1 MAKKVKITKD
11 GQTVYPA
18 TVMDAV
24 VHKDLRVDSSKLIE
38 EVNVS
43 KIFPTGG
50 IDGTNKYTL
59 ETAIAKIP
67 ASLRSVGIKCSF
79 LDDAT
84 GMYRTVAYIGK
95 PDSSYDQ
102 IRNWGD
108 ITPINRLFIYST
120 ALPESARYIHDI
132 QLSKPLKKGT
142 SIKLNVFGKSNSGYR
157 NCLQIIGV
165 DPVGTE
171 QLINIVIDSIESEPL
186 NGIQK
191 HSLILKES
199 DVFEDG
205 TEISFEVDWDG
216 VPVQERL
223 FETPV
228 LIDDKYVY
236 HYSSLKKAIQKAPEE
251 IQSMEKGVNLISS
264 ELQDFRKELKCSDAL
279 AGVYFSLNGKARDII
294 LSAYILNP
302 NNKELP
308 GKCWYVMAKNLNR
321 NIGDLQRFSLID
333 GSADDADYFLQY
345 YNDGPTEHSGIE
357 WIKLTSYKS
366 EYSGVGLMLKVNWDA
381 MPAGSDFDQDDL
393 GCHIVLSELNVSETA
408 TRTLKEELSTSKN
421 EIKTIQE
428 ELNAF
433 KREKPLSGHGIIVF
447 GDSITELKDS
457 NDKHWTD
464 YLAEITGANVHNAGI
479 GGSQLNMRYHF
490 VKLKITGQATRDGT
504 VTVNA
509 GRTIS
514 ADILAT
520 DTVEDIAEKL
530 ALSKSGNAFVKAIGN
545 TLYSGVW
552 DSPSQ
557 WRDTSKCSVV
567 TETGITYEW
576 EQNYWVGLPDNINS
590 FEDDSVAYAALDIP
604 AMICGFVNDDW
615 MSQKEAAEYLKNNA
629 SDDNT
634 GILDKISQVKM
645 EDVDSVIIFG
655 GTNNY
660 NSEGFGTPGGEP
672 ANSVSWHLGKC
683 IEELLKKKPSLHIY
697 VLTPI
702 CRYFGNDISNWDDS
716 KWGDNFK
723 YGEYDFIAMPTLVE
737 AEKAVA
743 RFWHIPVFDMYW
755 NLGWNKWNYSRY
767 FNNTDGTH
775 PKKGLKYLG
784 GKIASFLLSAWSEE

>member
-24 VHKDLRVDSSKLIE
+24 VHKDLRVDSSRLIE

-67 ASLRSVGIKCSF
+67 ASLRNVGIKCSF
-79 LDDAT
+79 LDDET
-84 GMYRTVAYIGK
+84 NNLRTVAFIGK
-95 PDSSYDQ
+95 PSSSYEQ

-120 ALPESARYIHDI
+120 ALPESARYIYDI
-132 QLSKPLKKGT
+132 QLSKPLKKGA
-142 SIKLNVFGKSNSGYR
+142 SIKLNIFGKSNSGYR

-171 QLINIVIDSIESEPL
+171 RPINIVIDSIESEPL

-205 TEISFEVDWDG
+205 TEISFEVDWDRI
-216 VPVQERL
+216 PIQERL

-228 LIDDKYVY
+228 QIDDKYVY

-251 IQSMEKGVNLISS
+251 IQSLGKDVNSISS
-264 ELQDFRKELKCSDAL
+264 ELLDFRKELKCSNAL
-279 AGVYFSLNGKARDII
+279 AGVYFSLNSKAKDII

-302 NNKELP
+302 NNKKLP
-308 GKCWYVMAKNLNR
+308 EKCWYVTAKNLNK

-333 GSADDADYFLQY
+333 GNDDDVNYFLQY
-345 YNDGPTEHSGIE
+345 YNDEPTEHSGIE

-381 MPAGSDFDQDDL
+381 MPTGSDFNQDDL
-393 GCHIVLSELNVSETA
+393 GCHIILSELNTSEIE
-408 TRTLKEELSTSKN
+408 TRTLKEELNSFKD
-421 EIKTIQE
+421 
-428 ELNAF
+428 ELDSF
-433 KREKPLSGHGIIVF
+433 KDKKPLFGHRIIVF

-457 NDKHWTD
+457 NNKRWTD
-464 YLAEITGANVHNAGI
+464 YFAENTGATVHNAAI

-490 VKLKITGQATRDGT
+490 VKLKIVGQATQDGT

-509 GRTIS
+509 GRAIS
-514 ADILAT
+514 ADILTT
-520 DTVEDIAEKL
+520 DTVEGIAEKL
-530 ALSKSGNAFVKAIGN
+530 ALSESGNAFVKAIGN

-557 WRDTSKCSVV
+557 WRDISRCSVV
-567 TETGITYEW
+567 TETGISYEW
-576 EQNYWVGLPDNINS
+576 EQNYWAGLPDNVNS
-590 FEDDSVAYAALDIP
+590 FLSNSVAYSALDIP
-604 AMICGFVNDDW
+604 AMICGFVNNNW
-615 MSQKEAAEYLKNNA
+615 TSQKEAAEYLKNNA

-634 GILDKISQVKM
+634 EILDKISQVKI
-645 EDVDSVIIFG
+645 EDIDSVIIFG

-660 NSEGFGTPGGEP
+660 NSDSFGVPGGEP

-743 RFWHIPVFDMYW
+743 RYWHIPVVDLYW
-755 NLGWNKWNYSRY
+755 TLGWNKWNYSQY

-775 PKKGLKYLG
+775 PKKGLEYLG
-784 GKIASFLLSAWSEE
+784 NKIASVFIGCMN